1 MHNSKSINQPMTAAN
16 GFRLILVM
24 VLWAICFPLITMG
37 LDSVPHLGFA
47 AMRAFLA
54 GVALLVVGAALR
66 RPFPSDRNAWGI
78 LGVVGIGATTLG
90 FLGMFHAAEY
100 VSPGVATVIASTQPL
115 MAAVLAHFLLQER
128 LDTRSKAGLLLGFL
142 GIVLIAAPNM
152 LPETSG
158 EYAKGI
164 AYIVL
169 SALGI
174 TIANVAMKSLAG
186 RVDALMGMGIQLVLG
201 AFPLTVLALATEDSG
216 RIQWSL
222 QFGAVLLVLALLGTS
237 VVFWLWFSVLK
248 QVELSRANAFNF
260 LVPVFG
266 LAIGAGLFG
275 ETIGWTSA
283 IGATLTIVGIAF
295 VNVPRVSRV
304 PDRRSIH

>member
-1 MHNSKSINQPMTAAN
+1 MAAAN
-16 GFRLILVM
+16 GLRLILVM
-24 VLWAICFPLITMG
+24 VLGAICFPLITVG
-37 LDSVPHLGFA
+37 LDSAPHLGFA

-54 GVALLVVGAALR
+54 GVALLVVGTALR

-100 VSPGVATVIASTQPL
+100 VSPGIATVIASTQPL
-115 MAAVLAHFLLQER
+115 LAAVLAHFLLQER

-142 GIVLIAAPNM
+142 GVVLITAPNM
-152 LPETSG
+152 LPGISG
-158 EYAKGI
+158 DYIKGI

-174 TIANVAMKSLAG
+174 TVANVAMKRLAG
-186 RVDALMGMGIQLVLG
+186 RVDGLMGMGIQLVLG
-201 AFPLTVLALATEDSG
+201 AIPLAVLAMATEGPG

-222 QFGAVLLVLALLGTS
+222 QFGAVLIVLALLGTS
-237 VVFWLWFSVLK
+237 VVFWLWFSVLEA
-248 QVELSRANAFNF
+248 VELSRANAFSF
-260 LVPVFG
+260 LIPIFG

-283 IGATLTIVGIAF
+283 IGVMLTIVGIAF
-295 VNVPRVSRV
+295 ANVPKTSRV
-304 PDRRSIH
+304 LDRRSIR

>member
-1 MHNSKSINQPMTAAN
+1 MAAAN
-16 GFRLILVM
+16 GLRLVLVM
-24 VLWAICFPLITMG
+24 VLWAICFPLITAG
-37 LDSVPHLGFA
+37 LDSTPHLGFA

-54 GVALLVVGAALR
+54 GVALLVVGATLR
-66 RPFPSDRNAWGI
+66 RPFPSDRNSWGM
-78 LGVVGIGATTLG
+78 LGIVGIGATTLG

-100 VSPGVATVIASTQPL
+100 VSPGIATVIASTQPL

-128 LDTRSKAGLLLGFL
+128 LDTKSKTGLLLGFL

-152 LPETSG
+152 FPGTSG
-158 EYAKGI
+158 DYIKGI

-174 TIANVAMKSLAG
+174 TIANVAMKRLAG
-186 RVDALMGMGIQLVLG
+186 RVDALVGMGIQLLLG
-201 AFPLTVLALATEDSG
+201 AIPLAVLALAMEYPG

-222 QFGAVLLVLALLGTS
+222 QFGVVLLALALLGTS
-237 VVFWLWFSVLK
+237 VVFWLWFSVLEE
-248 QVELSRANAFNF
+248 VELSRANAFSF

-266 LAIGAGLFG
+266 LAISVGLFG
-275 ETIGWTSA
+275 ETISWTSA

-295 VNVPRVSRV
+295 VNVPKISRV
-304 PDRRSIH
+304 PDRRSIR